1 MPNILR
7 RVESNFLLNYNICR
21 VFFVCEAEMTRVFRV
36 TGRLE
41 QQQVLWLVNRSGER
55 GTYAL
60 DELFTEEE
68 VAGFEKLLE
77 SRNQEYRIEEILRSL
92 HPEELPSWNL
102 IGRVFE
108 LEDQGADQLSFRV
121 VGCVEA

>member
-1 MPNILR
+1 
-7 RVESNFLLNYNICR
+7 
-21 VFFVCEAEMTRVFRV
+21 MTRVFRV

-41 QQQVLWLVNRSGER
+41 QQQVLWLVDRSGEP
-55 GTYAL
+55 GSYAL

-77 SRNQEYRIEEILRSL
+77 SRNLEYRIEEILRSL
-92 HPEELPSWNL
+92 HPEELPAWDL

-108 LEDQGADQLSFRV
+108 LEDQAADQLPFRV

>member
-1 MPNILR
+1 
-7 RVESNFLLNYNICR
+7 
-21 VFFVCEAEMTRVFRV
+21 MTRVFRV

-41 QQQVLWLVNRSGER
+41 QQQVLWLVNRSGES
-55 GTYAL
+55 GSYAL

-68 VAGFEKLLE
+68 VSGFEKLLE
-77 SRNQEYRIEEILRSL
+77 SRNLEYRIEENLRSS

-108 LEDQGADQLSFRV
+108 LEDQGADRLPFRV

>member
-92 HPEELPSWNL
+92 HPEDLPSWNL